1 MKVQVPYLS
10 RIEGHAHLVV
20 DTNAGEVVECQLEV
34 IETPRFFEKL
44 LVGRHY
50 TEVAGLASRI
60 CGVCSH
66 SHTLVSL
73 MATERA
79 FGMEVSEQVNSLR
92 RLLMYGEILQ
102 SHLLHL
108 YFMAIPDYLGVNS
121 LLAMAQ
127 SRRDLV
133 SRALRLKKLGSE
145 ICEVIGGRPV
155 HPVTT
160 CVGGFHR
167 FPEAG
172 ELQRLRH
179 HLSKALP
186 DLEQTV
192 ELIAGLDWPDFSH
205 QAECLALHDT
215 EGYPQFGDT
224 LISSAGLQ
232 VPSDCYREMIREYMV
247 PHSTAKHARI
257 NEETYLVGPLAR
269 LRQGYHHLSPLA
281 REVAELQG
289 LSPSTNNPYL
299 SQGARLVEV
308 LHCVEQSMH
317 LIDQLLLDGL
327 EYEEPVVTCK
337 ARAGVATLEAPRGV
351 LLHAYSYDKE
361 GFLVS
366 ADCVIPT
373 AQNLANLEMDLR
385 ARVPQIIGEE
395 PEVFQSE
402 LEKLVRAYD
411 PCLSCST
418 HLLTIDRL

>member
-1 MKVQVPYLS
+1 MKVKIPYLS
-10 RIEGHAHLVV
+10 RIEGHAHLIV
-20 DTNAGEVVECQLEV
+20 DTKAGEVLECQLEV
-34 IETPRFFEKL
+34 VETPRFFERL

-50 TEVAGLASRI
+50 SEVAGLASRI

-66 SHTLVSL
+66 SHTLVSQ
-73 MATERA
+73 MASERA
-79 FGMEVSEQVNSLR
+79 FGVEVSEQVTSLR
-92 RLLMYGEILQ
+92 RLLMFGEILQ

-133 SRALRLKKLGSE
+133 SRALRLKKLGSD

-167 FPEAG
+167 FPEAN
-172 ELQRLRH
+172 ELQRLRR
-179 HLSKALP
+179 HLAKALP

-192 ELIAGLDWPDFSH
+192 ELVAGLDWPDFPR
-205 QAECLALHDT
+205 QTECLTLHDA
-215 EGYPQFGDT
+215 EGYPQFGDI

-232 VPSDCYREMIREYMV
+232 VPDNCYREIIREYVV

-257 NEETYLVGPLAR
+257 NDETYMVGPLAR

-281 REVAELQG
+281 REVAEMLE
-289 LSPSTNNPYL
+289 LSPATNNPYL

-317 LIDQLLLDGL
+317 LIDHLLLDGL
-327 EYEEPVVTCK
+327 TYQAPVVTCK
-337 ARAGVATLEAPRGV
+337 ASEGVAMLEAPRGV
-351 LLHAYSYDKE
+351 LLHAYTYDRE
-361 GFLVS
+361 GFLTT

-373 AQNLANLEMDLR
+373 AQNLANLEADLR
-385 ARVPQIIGEE
+385 ARVPQIIDAE
-395 PEVFQSE
+395 PEQFQSE

-418 HLLTIDRL
+418 HLLTIDRI

>member
-1 MKVQVPYLS
+1 M
-10 RIEGHAHLVV
+10 
-20 DTNAGEVVECQLEV
+20 
-34 IETPRFFEKL
+34 
-44 LVGRHY
+44 
-50 TEVAGLASRI
+50 AS
-60 CGVCSH
+60 
-66 SHTLVSL
+66 
-73 MATERA
+73 ERA
-79 FGMEVSEQVNSLR
+79 FGMEVSEQVTSLR

-108 YFMAIPDYLGVNS
+108 YFMAVPDYLGVNS

-133 SRALRLKKLGSE
+133 SRALRLKKLGSD

-167 FPEAG
+167 FPEAN
-172 ELQRLRH
+172 ELQRLRRQ
-179 HLSKALP
+179 LAKALP

-192 ELIAGLDWPDFSH
+192 ELVAGLDWPDFPR
-205 QAECLALHDT
+205 QAECLALHDA

-224 LISSAGLQ
+224 LISSTGLQ
-232 VPSDCYREMIREYMV
+232 VPDNCYREIIREYVV

-257 NEETYLVGPLAR
+257 NDATYMVGPLAR

-281 REVAELQG
+281 REVAEMLG
-289 LSPSTNNPYL
+289 LSPATNNPYL

-317 LIDQLLLDGL
+317 LIDHLLLDGL
-327 EYEEPVVTCK
+327 AYQAPVVTCK
-337 ARAGVATLEAPRGV
+337 AREGVAMLEAPRGV
-351 LLHAYSYDKE
+351 LLHAYTYDRE
-361 GFLVS
+361 GFLTT

-373 AQNLANLEMDLR
+373 AQNLANLEADLR
-385 ARVPQIIGEE
+385 ARVPQIIDAD
-395 PEVFQSE
+395 PEQFQSE

-418 HLLTIDRL
+418 HLLTIDRI

>member
-1 MKVQVPYLS
+1 MKVQIPYLS

-20 DTNAGEVVECQLEV
+20 DTVAGEVVECQLEV
-34 IETPRFFEKL
+34 VETPRFFEKL

-50 TEVAGLASRI
+50 SEVAGLASRI

-73 MATERA
+73 MATEKA
-79 FGMEVSEQVNSLR
+79 FGMEVSDQVTSLR
-92 RLLMYGEILQ
+92 RLLMHGEIIQ
-102 SHLLHL
+102 SHILHL
-108 YFMAIPDYLGVNS
+108 YFMAVPDYLGVNS

-133 SRALRLKKLGSE
+133 SRALRLKKLGSD

-160 CVGGFHR
+160 CVGGFYR
-167 FPEAG
+167 FPEAN
-172 ELQRLRH
+172 ELQRLRRQ
-179 HLSKALP
+179 LAEALP

-192 ELIAGLDWPDFSH
+192 ELVAGLNWPDFSH
-205 QAECLALHDT
+205 QAECLALHDAD
-215 EGYPQFGDT
+215 GYPQFGDT

-232 VPSDCYREMIREYMV
+232 VPSDCYREMIREYVV

-281 REVAELQG
+281 REVADLLS

-299 SQGARLVEV
+299 AQGARLVEV
-308 LHCVEQSMH
+308 LNCVEQSLS
-317 LIDQLLLDGL
+317 LIDHLLQDGL
-327 EYEEPVVTCK
+327 VYEAPVVTCNS
-337 ARAGVATLEAPRGV
+337 REGVATLEAPRGV
-351 LLHAYSYDKE
+351 LLHAYSYDKK
-361 GFLVS
+361 GFLTA

-373 AQNLANLEMDLR
+373 AQNLANLEADLR
-385 ARVPQIIGEE
+385 ARVPQIIDAD
-395 PEVFQSE
+395 PEQFQSE
-402 LEKLVRAYD
+402 LERLVRAYD

-418 HLLTIDRL
+418 HLLTIDRI